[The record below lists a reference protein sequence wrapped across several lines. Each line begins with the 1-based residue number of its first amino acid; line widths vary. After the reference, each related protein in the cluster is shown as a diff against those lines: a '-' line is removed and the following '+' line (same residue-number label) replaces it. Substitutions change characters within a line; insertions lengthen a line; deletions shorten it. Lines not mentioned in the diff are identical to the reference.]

1 MALVPPPKDRISL
14 ERRITSVST
23 EGEWEIGMEELNLQK
38 KIGHGSFGCVR
49 LATWRGTEV
58 AAKVLYD
65 KSIDLHEFYTEM
77 IILTRLHHPNILQV
91 LGCSTAQ
98 VPYVLVLEHMANGSL
113 LPYVH
118 SKGAKKGCLTAHQII
133 GIVKDMAKGL
143 AYLHNRHPYA
153 IIHRDLKP
161 SNILLTLS
169 FRAKI
174 ADFGISS
181 IQTVVEE
188 FYKMTGETG
197 TYRYMAPEVLRSEK
211 YNCKVDIWSYG
222 MLIYALFVREPFTW
236 FTDEQKMFSQLAG
249 ENPTKHFDFPKG
261 VSSSVKQIFARTT
274 CTNPNERWDSI
285 YLVQYCN
292 VELYTNNSNSTEEKF
307 SCFGC
312 VANAR

>member
-1 MALVPPPKDRISL
+1 MALGRPPKDRRSL

-23 EGEWEIGMEELNLQK
+23 KGEWEIGLDELIMEK

-49 LATWRGTEV
+49 LASWRGTEV

-65 KSIDLHEFYTEM
+65 NNIDLHEFYMEM

-113 LPYVH
+113 HPYVH
-118 SKGAKKGCLTAHQII
+118 LRGAKKGLLTLHKKI
-133 GIVKDMAKGL
+133 GIVKDMTRGL
-143 AYLHNRHPYA
+143 AYLHNRRPQS

-181 IQTVVEE
+181 MKTVGEE

-211 YNCKVDIWSYG
+211 YNCKVDVWSLG
-222 MLIYALFVREPFTW
+222 MLIYALFVHEPFTW
-236 FTDEQKMFSQLAG
+236 CADEKNMFTELAG
-249 ENPTKHFDFPKG
+249 ENPTGKFDFPIG
-261 VSSSVKQIFARTT
+261 VPSSVKRIFAKTT
-274 CTNPNERWDSI
+274 CANPNERWDSI
-285 YLVQYCN
+285 YLVHYCN
-292 VELYTNNSNSTEEKF
+292 IEFDTNDMTEDKKY

-312 VANAR
+312 FERA